1 MFSQFIVSVLFSILS
16 SLFPLYAI
24 FTHSQSDALW
34 PRKQKA
40 RHIFKNTILRSRLN
54 HVFFFFFL
62 IFSNRKNEQPHV
74 FLPTWSWEGTKGWV
88 KVPLTASYEP
98 DKNLCDLPD
107 NLNDKTSLLQQGPSY
122 WTSCKR
128 SLTALWSYKRWHS
141 VGEEWEVFSSL
152 DGAIKWC
159 EEKKKVSFCFLG
171 SNLETDKQNF
181 KRHKISWRKDHCE
194 NVFSLLG
201 ERFEFQD
208 FLF

>member
-1 MFSQFIVSVLFSILS
+1 M
-16 SLFPLYAI
+16 
-24 FTHSQSDALW
+24 
-34 PRKQKA
+34 
-40 RHIFKNTILRSRLN
+40 
-54 HVFFFFFL
+54 FFFFFSS
-62 IFSNRKNEQPHV
+62 FSVIGKMNNPMYFFPLEA
-74 FLPTWSWEGTKGWV
+74 EKGQRVELKFPWQQV
-88 KVPLTASYEP
+88 MSLTRISVICLTIWMIKPACFNKVPHTGHLAREV
-98 DKNLCDLPD
+98 
-107 NLNDKTSLLQQGPSY
+107 LQLSG
-122 WTSCKR
+122 
-128 SLTALWSYKRWHS
+128 LTALWSYKRWHS